1 MKGER
6 RMEIERI
13 NENTVKFY
21 VSYQDVEQRGF
32 DREEI
37 WYNRERSEQ
46 LFWEMMDEVN
56 DQENFTA
63 DGPLWIQVQAMDKG
77 LEVIVTKAQV
87 SQDGQKLELP
97 SDEGKAIDVP
107 VDEKLESLLDDK
119 FNQSQT
125 DDNDDDEED
134 LDDHSQEPLTFTLR
148 FNEFEDVIQLSHY
161 LSLDESLDLR
171 LFHFEDK
178 YYLYIQFTDE
188 NMSDDEQEN
197 ILSQLMEFGLE
208 SSVTVHRL
216 EEYGKVIFAENALE
230 SVKEYFPVD

>member
-1 MKGER
+1 
-6 RMEIERI
+6 MEIERI

-21 VSYQDVEQRGF
+21 VTYQDVEQRGF

-56 DQENFTA
+56 DQENFQA

-97 SDEGKAIDVP
+97 NEDGNAIDVP

-119 FNQSQT
+119 FHST
-125 DDNDDDEED
+125 DDYDQKDENEQEDEEESD
-134 LDDHSQEPLTFTLR
+134 EPLTFTLK
-148 FNEFEDVIQLSHY
+148 FNEFEDIIQLSHY
-161 LSLDESLDLR
+161 LSSAESMEQR
-171 LFHFEDK
+171 LFHFEER
-178 YYLYIQFTDE
+178 YYLYIQFIDE

-197 ILSQLMEFGLE
+197 VLSQLMEYGQE
-208 SSVTVHRL
+208 SNLTVHRL
-216 EEYGKVIFAENALE
+216 EEYGKTIFNERALE

>member
-1 MKGER
+1 
-6 RMEIERI
+6 MEIERI

-21 VSYQDVEQRGF
+21 VTYQDVEQRGF

-56 DQENFTA
+56 DQENFQA

-97 SDEGKAIDVP
+97 NEDGKAIDVP

-119 FNQSQT
+119 FQSSEDYDQR
-125 DDNDDDEED
+125 NEYDEDQED
-134 LDDHSQEPLTFTLR
+134 SDEPLTFTLK
-148 FNEFEDVIQLSHY
+148 FNDFEDVIQLSHY
-161 LSLDESLDLR
+161 VVPTESMEQR
-171 LFHFEDK
+171 LFHFEDR
-178 YYLYIQFTDE
+178 YYLYIQFNDE
-188 NMSDDEQEN
+188 NMSDDDQEN
-197 ILSQLMEFGLE
+197 VLSQLMEYGHE
-208 SSVTVHRL
+208 SSLTIHRL
-216 EEYGKVIFAENALE
+216 EEYGKTIFSEQALE

>member
-1 MKGER
+1 
-6 RMEIERI
+6 MEIERI

-21 VSYQDVEQRGF
+21 VTYQDVEQRGF

-56 DQENFTA
+56 DQENFQA

-97 SDEGKAIDVP
+97 SDEENAIDVP

-119 FNQSQT
+119 FTKSDQSDQ
-125 DDNDDDEED
+125 NEEQD
-134 LDDHSQEPLTFTLR
+134 TEDKEHHDEPLTFTLK

-161 LSLDESLDLR
+161 MSPEDSMDQR
-171 LFHFEDK
+171 LFHFEDN
-178 YYLYIQFTDE
+178 YYLYIQFIDE
-188 NMSDDEQEN
+188 NMSDEEQEN
-197 ILSQLMEFGLE
+197 MLSQVMEFGHE
-208 SSVTVHRL
+208 SPVTIYRL
-216 EEYGKVIFAENALE
+216 EEYGKTIFDEQALTK
-230 SVKEYFPVD
+230 VKEYFPAD

>member
-1 MKGER
+1 
-6 RMEIERI
+6 MEIERI

-21 VSYQDVEQRGF
+21 VSYHDVEQLGF

-56 DQENFTA
+56 DQENFQA

-97 SDEGKAIDVP
+97 SDDGKSIDVP
-107 VDEKLESLLDDK
+107 MDEKLESLLDDK
-119 FNQSQT
+119 YSDTDQSET
-125 DDNDDDEED
+125 EPDNEEHD
-134 LDDHSQEPLTFTLR
+134 SKEGVFEPLNFTLR

-161 LSLDESLDLR
+161 MTNEHNMDNSLI
-171 LFHFEDK
+171 HFEDT
-178 YYLYIQFTDE
+178 YYLYIQFNDE
-188 NMSDDEQEN
+188 NMSDDQQEN
-197 ILSQLMEFGLE
+197 ILSQLMEYGHE
-208 SSVTVHRL
+208 SSVTIYRL
-216 EEYGKVIFAENALE
+216 QEYGKVIFAENALTQI
-230 SVKEYFPVD
+230 KDYFPSH